1 MGLVYFL
8 LGKGWEIL
16 NHETIKST
24 FNKQVIMHGQEN
36 QLSYKRRNTPFGAR
50 ETEEIVGNLTSF

>member
-1 MGLVYFL
+1 MGFVYIL

-16 NHETIKST
+16 NRETIKST
-24 FNKQVIMHGQEN
+24 FNEQVILHGQEN

-50 ETEEIVGNLTSF
+50 ETEGIVGNLTSS